1 MSWVL
6 VAMIAAPAA
15 TAAVTALLPHGRD
28 ELARRL
34 ALAVS
39 LVVLVLACLATA
51 AFDTRGPR
59 FQLTTSWP
67 WIPDF
72 GVRFDLGIDGIA
84 LVMLLLIAVLM
95 PIVIG
100 ASWRD
105 TAPERRSMRAY
116 FAWLMLLEALLV
128 GVFTATD
135 VFVFYVF
142 FEAMLIPMYF
152 LIGSF
157 GGPRR
162 QYAAMKFFVYSLVG
176 GLVMLAAV
184 IGLYVVSSQHLGAGT
199 FAFDALNRLAIDPNA
214 QKLLFLGFFLAF
226 AIKAPLVPLHTWLPD
241 AGAEAP
247 IGSAVLLVG
256 VLDKVGT
263 FGFLRYCLPLFPDA
277 SRYFAPLVLVLAVI
291 GVLYAALLAMGQS
304 DMKRLVSYTSISHFG
319 FIALGIFVFTPE
331 AGTGAVLYMVNHG
344 ISTALLFVVVGV
356 LINRGGSRQ
365 IGDYGGV
372 ARFAPLLAGSFFVA
386 GLATL
391 SLPGTNSFAS
401 EFLTLIGAFP
411 VRPVY
416 TILATVGIIFA
427 ALYVLL
433 MYQRTMHGPARGVLL
448 EGGGAPAD
456 VPLAA
461 MDLPAEPVPAD
472 PVGTSGP
479 GGATATATLEAPVAA
494 PARRLKVRDLDR
506 REIAVI
512 APLVALII
520 ATGVYPQPLIDL
532 IRPAVSAT
540 ISDVGGNAHG
550 ITPVHTVN
558 EGK

>member
-1 MSWVL
+1 VNWVL
-6 VAMIAAPAA
+6 VTMILLPAA
-15 TAAVTALLPHGRD
+15 AAAITALLRQGSD
-28 ELARRL
+28 ELARRIALGTSL
-34 ALAVS
+34 A
-39 LVVLVLACLATA
+39 VLVLACVATA
-51 AFDTRGPR
+51 SFDTHGPR
-59 FQLTTSWP
+59 FQLTMSWP

-72 GVRFDLGIDGIA
+72 GVRFELGVDGIA

-95 PIVIG
+95 PIVVG

-116 FAWLMLLEALLV
+116 FAWLMLLEAFLV
-128 GVFTATD
+128 GVFSATD

-184 IGLYVVSSQHLGAGT
+184 IGLYVVSSQKLGVGT

-277 SRYFAPLVLVLAVI
+277 SRFFAPMVLVLAVI

-331 AGTGAVLYMVNHG
+331 AATGAVLYMVNHG

-365 IGDYGGV
+365 IADYGGV
-372 ARFAPLLAGSFFVA
+372 ARFAPLLAGSFFIA

-416 TILATVGIIFA
+416 TIIATVGIILA

-448 EGGGAPAD
+448 EGGASPAV
-456 VPLAA
+456 VPRAA
-461 MDLPAEPVPAD
+461 MDLPDD
-472 PVGTSGP
+472 PVDDVGTTP
-479 GGATATATLEAPVAA
+479 HGGATATATLAAPVQA
-494 PARRLKVRDLDR
+494 PARRLAIRDLDR
-506 REIAVI
+506 REMAVI

-520 ATGVYPQPLIDL
+520 VTGVYPQPLIDL
-532 IRPAVSAT
+532 IRPAVAAT
-540 ISDVGGNAHG
+540 ISDVGGPAHG
-550 ITPVHTVN
+550 VTPVHSAS